1 MELIIVLHS
10 FATGQMCSS
19 VKQPME
25 MLPFNA
31 IILMRVEFGK

>member
-1 MELIIVLHS
+1 MELIVVLHS

-25 MLPFNA
+25 MLPFNS
-31 IILMRVEFGK
+31 IILMSLGFGK